1 MASTKSKSLQNLEE
15 RMKNM
20 DTESLRYHIL
30 ESAKNFKTSWV
41 ELGRALYTVWKD
53 KMYKEWGYS
62 SLDAFTAKEMGIK
75 KQTAMKL
82 LRSYYFLEKEEPRY
96 LKPDFLQAQEASKV
110 PSYESIDLLRMAKNK
125 KILDQD
131 DYANIKKEIFDDGF
145 DTMQVRR
152 DLTSLI
158 RQRQE
163 LDPEEAHQKRKMAT
177 VKRLLTT
184 LKSLKKEAELL
195 KLLPAGLI
203 KETASLISHIESEV
217 SV

>member
-1 MASTKSKSLQNLEE
+1 MNNNKTKYDSLWSEE
-15 RMKNM
+15 
-20 DTESLRYHIL
+20 EFIL
-30 ESAKNFKTSWV
+30 TLDLYFKTRPN
-41 ELGRALYTVWKD
+41 ERD
-53 KMYKEWGYS
+53 
-62 SLDAFTAKEMGIK
+62 
-75 KQTAMKL
+75 
-82 LRSYYFLEKEEPRY
+82 
-96 LKPDFLQAQEASKV
+96 
-110 PSYESIDLLRMAKNK
+110 AKNK